1 MPNVFDTLKERG
13 FVAQCTNEQELHD
26 LFDKERVTFYI
37 GFDPTADS
45 LHAGHFIALM
55 AMAHLQRAGHRAICL
70 VGGGTGTVGDPTGR
84 TDMRKM
90 LTDEQIEHNCECF
103 KKQMSRFI
111 DFSDGKAIMANNGD
125 WLRSLNYIDML
136 RDVGACFT
144 VNRMLAAEC
153 YKQRWEKGLTFLEF
167 NYMVMQAYDFLELN
181 RRYGCKLQ
189 MGGDD
194 QWSNIIAGVELNR
207 RKNGTAVYGLTNKL
221 LTKSDGKKMG
231 KTAGG
236 AAEAMPEVK
245 AAAGEK
251 LLDVLTAGKVFASK
265 GEGRRLIKQN
275 GLALGGEKVTDEGYV
290 LTDADFEGER
300 AVVRKGKKTFATFT
314 MIWSG
319 LFILGFLVQHLMM
332 LKFGE
337 HYLYMND
344 KGEIVRDMWLTTIQ
358 MLGNPA
364 WAAFYVISMFVI
376 GMHLFHAI
384 SSAFQ
389 TMGIAHQKWTPV
401 IDLAGIVYS
410 VVVALGF
417 AVTAAGAFYLANQPE
432 TQALIEKSRS
442 LQPQYEQQLKA
453 KEAAKTSYVVP
464 SVGTVEVSFNA

>member
-1 MPNVFDTLKERG
+1 MNVFDTLKERG
-13 FVAQCTNEQELHD
+13 FIAQCTNEKELRE

-55 AMAHLQRAGHRAICL
+55 AMAHMQRAGHRPICL

-90 LTDEQIEHNCECF
+90 LTDEDIEHNCECF
-103 KKQMSRFI
+103 KKQIARFI
-111 DFSDGKAIMANNGD
+111 DFSDDKAIMVNNGD
-125 WLRSLNYIDML
+125 WLRKLNYIDLL

-181 RRYGCKLQ
+181 RRYGCKLE

-207 RKNGTAVYGLTNKL
+207 RKNNVAVYGLTNKL

-236 AAEAMPEVK
+236 ALWLDAEKTSPYEFYQYWRNVDDADVEKCLSLLTFLPMEEVHRLSSLEGSAINEAKTVLAYEVTKIVHGEEEANKAKKAAEALFGGAGSTQDMPTV
-245 AAAGEK
+245 AAETGKK

-265 GEGRRLIKQN
+265 SEGRRLIQQN
-275 GLALGGEKVTDEGYV
+275 GLSLNDAKVTDVDYI
-290 LTDADFEGER
+290 LQDSDFKDGE
-300 AVVRKGKKTFATFT
+300 AIVKKGKKKYFK
-314 MIWSG
+314 
-319 LFILGFLVQHLMM
+319 LV
-332 LKFGE
+332 K
-337 HYLYMND
+337 
-344 KGEIVRDMWLTTIQ
+344 
-358 MLGNPA
+358 
-364 WAAFYVISMFVI
+364 
-376 GMHLFHAI
+376 
-384 SSAFQ
+384 
-389 TMGIAHQKWTPV
+389 
-401 IDLAGIVYS
+401 
-410 VVVALGF
+410 
-417 AVTAAGAFYLANQPE
+417 
-432 TQALIEKSRS
+432 
-442 LQPQYEQQLKA
+442 
-453 KEAAKTSYVVP
+453 
-464 SVGTVEVSFNA
+464 

>member
-1 MPNVFDTLKERG
+1 MANVFDTLKERG
-13 FVAQCTNEQELHD
+13 FIAQCTNEKELRE

-55 AMAHLQRAGHRAICL
+55 AMAHMQRAGHRPICL

-90 LTDEQIEHNCECF
+90 LTDEDIEHNCECF
-103 KKQMSRFI
+103 KKQIARFI
-111 DFSDGKAIMANNGD
+111 DFSDGKAIMVNNGD
-125 WLRSLNYIDML
+125 WLRKLNYIDLL

-181 RRYGCKLQ
+181 RRYGCKLE

-207 RKNGTAVYGLTNKL
+207 RKNNVAVYGLTNKL

-236 AAEAMPEVK
+236 ALWLDAEKTSPYEFYQYWRNVDDADVEKCLSLLTFLPMEEVHRLSSLEGSAINEAKTVLAYEVTKIVHGEEEANKAKKAAEALFGGAGNTQDMPTV
-245 AAAGEK
+245 AAETGKK

-265 GEGRRLIKQN
+265 SEGRRLIQQN
-275 GLALGGEKVTDEGYV
+275 GLSLNDAKVTDVDYV
-290 LTDADFEGER
+290 LQDSDFTDGE
-300 AVVRKGKKTFATFT
+300 AIVKKGKKKYFK
-314 MIWSG
+314 
-319 LFILGFLVQHLMM
+319 LV
-332 LKFGE
+332 K
-337 HYLYMND
+337 
-344 KGEIVRDMWLTTIQ
+344 
-358 MLGNPA
+358 
-364 WAAFYVISMFVI
+364 
-376 GMHLFHAI
+376 
-384 SSAFQ
+384 
-389 TMGIAHQKWTPV
+389 
-401 IDLAGIVYS
+401 
-410 VVVALGF
+410 
-417 AVTAAGAFYLANQPE
+417 
-432 TQALIEKSRS
+432 
-442 LQPQYEQQLKA
+442 
-453 KEAAKTSYVVP
+453 
-464 SVGTVEVSFNA
+464 

>member
-1 MPNVFDTLKERG
+1 MANVFDTLKERG
-13 FVAQCTNEQELHD
+13 FIAQCTNEKELRE

-55 AMAHLQRAGHRAICL
+55 AMAHMQRAGHRPICL

-90 LTDEQIEHNCECF
+90 LTDEDIEHNCECF
-103 KKQMSRFI
+103 KKQIARFI
-111 DFSDGKAIMANNGD
+111 DFSDGKAIMVNNGD
-125 WLRSLNYIDML
+125 WLRKLNYIDLL

-181 RRYGCKLQ
+181 RRYGCKLE

-207 RKNGTAVYGLTNKL
+207 RKNNVAVYGLTNKL

-236 AAEAMPEVK
+236 ALWLDAEKTSPYEFYQYWRNVDDADVEKCLSLLTFLPMEEVHRLSSLEGSAINEAKTVLAYEVTKIVHGEEEANKAKKAAEALFGGAGSTQDMPTVAVETGK
-245 AAAGEK
+245 K

-265 GEGRRLIKQN
+265 SEGRRLIQQN
-275 GLALGGEKVTDEGYV
+275 GLSLNDAKVTDVDYI
-290 LTDADFEGER
+290 LQDSDFTDGE
-300 AVVRKGKKTFATFT
+300 AIVKKGKKKYFK
-314 MIWSG
+314 
-319 LFILGFLVQHLMM
+319 LV
-332 LKFGE
+332 K
-337 HYLYMND
+337 
-344 KGEIVRDMWLTTIQ
+344 
-358 MLGNPA
+358 
-364 WAAFYVISMFVI
+364 
-376 GMHLFHAI
+376 
-384 SSAFQ
+384 
-389 TMGIAHQKWTPV
+389 
-401 IDLAGIVYS
+401 
-410 VVVALGF
+410 
-417 AVTAAGAFYLANQPE
+417 
-432 TQALIEKSRS
+432 
-442 LQPQYEQQLKA
+442 
-453 KEAAKTSYVVP
+453 
-464 SVGTVEVSFNA
+464 

>member
-1 MPNVFDTLKERG
+1 MANVFDTLKERG
-13 FVAQCTNEQELHD
+13 FIAQCTNEKELRE

-55 AMAHLQRAGHRAICL
+55 AMAHMQRAGHRPICL

-90 LTDEQIEHNCECF
+90 LTDEDIEHNCECF
-103 KKQMSRFI
+103 KKQIARFI
-111 DFSDGKAIMANNGD
+111 DFSDGKAIMVNNGD
-125 WLRSLNYIDML
+125 WLRKLNYIDLL

-181 RRYGCKLQ
+181 RRYGCKLE

-207 RKNGTAVYGLTNKL
+207 RKNNVAVYGLTNKL

-236 AAEAMPEVK
+236 ALWLDAEKTSPYEFYQYWRNVDDADVEKCLSLLTFLPMEEVHRLSSLEGSAINEAKTVLAYEVTKIVHGEEEANKAKKAAEALFGGAGSTQDMPTV
-245 AAAGEK
+245 AAETGKK

-265 GEGRRLIKQN
+265 SEGRRLIQQN
-275 GLALGGEKVTDEGYV
+275 GLSLNDAKVTDVDYI
-290 LTDADFEGER
+290 LQASDFTDGE
-300 AVVRKGKKTFATFT
+300 AIVKKGKKKYFK
-314 MIWSG
+314 
-319 LFILGFLVQHLMM
+319 LV
-332 LKFGE
+332 K
-337 HYLYMND
+337 
-344 KGEIVRDMWLTTIQ
+344 
-358 MLGNPA
+358 
-364 WAAFYVISMFVI
+364 
-376 GMHLFHAI
+376 
-384 SSAFQ
+384 
-389 TMGIAHQKWTPV
+389 
-401 IDLAGIVYS
+401 
-410 VVVALGF
+410 
-417 AVTAAGAFYLANQPE
+417 
-432 TQALIEKSRS
+432 
-442 LQPQYEQQLKA
+442 
-453 KEAAKTSYVVP
+453 
-464 SVGTVEVSFNA
+464 

>member
-1 MPNVFDTLKERG
+1 MANVFDTLKERG
-13 FVAQCTNEQELHD
+13 FIAQCTNEKELRE

-55 AMAHLQRAGHRAICL
+55 AMAHMQRAGHRPICL

-90 LTDEQIEHNCECF
+90 LTDEDIEHNCECF
-103 KKQMSRFI
+103 KKQIARFI
-111 DFSDGKAIMANNGD
+111 DFSDDKAIMVNNGD
-125 WLRSLNYIDML
+125 WLRKLNYIDLL

-181 RRYGCKLQ
+181 RRYGCKLE

-207 RKNGTAVYGLTNKL
+207 RKNNVAVYGLTNKL

-236 AAEAMPEVK
+236 ALWLDAEKTSPYEFYQYWRNVDDADVEKCLSLLTFLPMEEVHRLSSLEGSAINEAKTVLAYEVTKIVHGEEEANKAKKAAEALFGGAGNTQDMPTV
-245 AAAGEK
+245 AAETGKK

-265 GEGRRLIKQN
+265 SEGRRLIQQN
-275 GLALGGEKVTDEGYV
+275 GLSLNDAKVTDVDYI
-290 LTDADFEGER
+290 LQASDFTDGE
-300 AVVRKGKKTFATFT
+300 AIVKKGKKKYFK
-314 MIWSG
+314 
-319 LFILGFLVQHLMM
+319 LV
-332 LKFGE
+332 K
-337 HYLYMND
+337 
-344 KGEIVRDMWLTTIQ
+344 
-358 MLGNPA
+358 
-364 WAAFYVISMFVI
+364 
-376 GMHLFHAI
+376 
-384 SSAFQ
+384 
-389 TMGIAHQKWTPV
+389 
-401 IDLAGIVYS
+401 
-410 VVVALGF
+410 
-417 AVTAAGAFYLANQPE
+417 
-432 TQALIEKSRS
+432 
-442 LQPQYEQQLKA
+442 
-453 KEAAKTSYVVP
+453 
-464 SVGTVEVSFNA
+464 

>member
-1 MPNVFDTLKERG
+1 MNVFDTLKERG
-13 FVAQCTNEQELHD
+13 FIAQCTNEKELRE

-55 AMAHLQRAGHRAICL
+55 AMAHMQRAGHRPICL

-90 LTDEQIEHNCECF
+90 LTDEDIEHNCECF
-103 KKQMSRFI
+103 KKQIARFI
-111 DFSDGKAIMANNGD
+111 DFSDDKAIMVNNGD
-125 WLRSLNYIDML
+125 WLRKLNYIDLL

-181 RRYGCKLQ
+181 RRYGCKLE

-207 RKNGTAVYGLTNKL
+207 RKNNVAVYGLTNKL

-236 AAEAMPEVK
+236 ALWLDAEKTSPYEFYQYWRNVDDANVEKCLSLLTFLPMEEVHRLGSLEGSAINEAKTVLAYEVTKIVHGEEEANKAKKAAEALFGGAGSTQDMPTV
-245 AAAGEK
+245 AAETGKK

-265 GEGRRLIKQN
+265 SEGRRLIQQN
-275 GLALGGEKVTDEGYV
+275 GLSLNDAKVTDVDYILQES
-290 LTDADFEGER
+290 DFKDGE
-300 AVVRKGKKTFATFT
+300 AIVKKGKKKYFK
-314 MIWSG
+314 
-319 LFILGFLVQHLMM
+319 LV
-332 LKFGE
+332 K
-337 HYLYMND
+337 
-344 KGEIVRDMWLTTIQ
+344 
-358 MLGNPA
+358 
-364 WAAFYVISMFVI
+364 
-376 GMHLFHAI
+376 
-384 SSAFQ
+384 
-389 TMGIAHQKWTPV
+389 
-401 IDLAGIVYS
+401 
-410 VVVALGF
+410 
-417 AVTAAGAFYLANQPE
+417 
-432 TQALIEKSRS
+432 
-442 LQPQYEQQLKA
+442 
-453 KEAAKTSYVVP
+453 
-464 SVGTVEVSFNA
+464 